1 MKCADPKQRMTLA
14 DVAADSW
21 VIGNDGPIPLY
32 LCWCKR
38 KNLVKEENDE
48 SNQDDSLT
56 YTD

>member
-1 MKCADPKQRMTLA
+1 MTLA

-21 VIGNDGPIPLY
+21 VIGNDGPIPQY

-38 KNLVKEENDE
+38 KNLLKEDNDE
-48 SNQDDSLT
+48 SNQHASLT